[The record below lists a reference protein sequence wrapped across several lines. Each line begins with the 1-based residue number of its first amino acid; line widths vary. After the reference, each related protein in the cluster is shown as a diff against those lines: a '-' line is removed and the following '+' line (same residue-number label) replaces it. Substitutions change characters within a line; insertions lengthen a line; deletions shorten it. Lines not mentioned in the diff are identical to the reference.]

1 MWKLVKVV
9 VRSLVSGQ
17 QVSGTCQ
24 CGRREA
30 VNVWQEVLRNTTHG
44 GVCVSSR
51 EIINDV
57 FTLINLWCSVTLRH
71 SHFLCPIWRPS
82 HSIVNVVCWITIRT
96 TEPLNCCFCCI
107 FLGRQSFSAVNY
119 WHTNV
124 FRHGKLFP
132 PFFFFSV
139 ALIRKTLSTTE
150 KNNKPIT
157 KQSPWTW
164 MSDWVNVLLNCGE
177 LTNKSGDENTICR
190 FFNFTHDGP
199 ASLQWIPII
208 KSLCVVNS
216 DHSSSLDLPHIC
228 HLHNSSHS
236 RPQSS
241 PLRTPRPRCWFM
253 LMCQS
258 AC

>member
-1 MWKLVKVV
+1 M
-9 VRSLVSGQ
+9 
-17 QVSGTCQ
+17 T
-24 CGRREA
+24 
-30 VNVWQEVLRNTTHG
+30 G
-44 GVCVSSR
+44 GVTKHHTRGGCVCVSER
-51 EIINDV
+51 DYK
-57 FTLINLWCSVTLRH
+57 WCIYSYKPVVQCDTFYAL
-71 SHFLCPIWRPS
+71 FEDQVVWS
-82 HSIVNVVCWITIRT
+82 HSIVNVVCWIIIRT

-132 PFFFFSV
+132 PFLFFFFV
-139 ALIRKTLSTTE
+139 AMIRKTLSTTE

-236 RPQSS
+236 RP
-241 PLRTPRPRCWFM
+241 
-253 LMCQS
+253 
-258 AC
+258 